1 MPFNRPNL
9 PEIIARVESDIASRT
24 GGSEYPQPGS
34 VAAVFAA
41 ALGGASH
48 LLHAHL
54 DWGIRQ
60 MLPTTA
66 SGEQL
71 DEHARIWL
79 RVPRK
84 AAAYAEGSITLTGSG
99 YVPEDTLF
107 ARADGVRYA
116 ATVAVSLNGSGQIPV
131 RALDAGSGGNAFSGS
146 LTMMT
151 PILGIDPQAA
161 IGGDGISGG
170 AEAESDDDLRRRL
183 IKRIQGSAQGG
194 ADYDYETWALE
205 VPGVTRAW
213 VLPLHYGLGTVAV
226 AVVNDNGSN
235 GIIPDAA
242 LLARVSAHIEQVRPV
257 TARVSVIAPKER
269 KVRYRLRITPD
280 TAAARA
286 AVEAALRDYHLREA
300 NLGGVL
306 HLSRISEAIS
316 LAAGEFSHAIQEPA
330 ADIVCTST
338 EIATY
343 GGVTWPD

>member
-1 MPFNRPNL
+1 
-9 PEIIARVESDIASRT
+9 
-24 GGSEYPQPGS
+24 
-34 VAAVFAA
+34 
-41 ALGGASH
+41 
-48 LLHAHL
+48 
-54 DWGIRQ
+54 
-60 MLPTTA
+60 
-66 SGEQL
+66 
-71 DEHARIWL
+71 
-79 RVPRK
+79 
-84 AAAYAEGSITLTGSG
+84 
-99 YVPEDTLF
+99 
-107 ARADGVRYA
+107 
-116 ATVAVSLNGSGQIPV
+116 
-131 RALDAGSGGNAFSGS
+131 
-146 LTMMT
+146 
-151 PILGIDPQAA
+151 
-161 IGGDGISGG
+161 
-170 AEAESDDDLRRRL
+170 
-183 IKRIQGSAQGG
+183 
-194 ADYDYETWALE
+194 